1 MNKPLAVILAVLGW
15 VGVGIVSN
23 FHQLVPNASPQEIR
37 PFVAPVWILA
47 IVLTALAI
55 KTFAAKPKAAT

>member
-1 MNKPLAVILAVLGW
+1 MNKPLAIILAILGW

-23 FHQLVPNASPQEIR
+23 FHKIVPHASPQEIK
-37 PFVAPVWILA
+37 PFVAPLWILA

-55 KTFAAKPKAAT
+55 KTFAAKLKTAA

>member
-1 MNKPLAVILAVLGW
+1 MNKPLALFLAVLGW

-23 FHQLVPNASPQEIR
+23 FHKIVPHASPREIK

-47 IVLTALAI
+47 LVLTALAV
-55 KTFAAKPKAAT
+55 KTFMAKPQA